1 MGYLDGTT
9 EEPSKIVEV
18 VKDNK
23 KQAVPNTEH
32 DAWLAKDQQLLG
44 YLLNSLHKDVLVQV
58 VEVTTSAELWSAL
71 QRMFSARSLA
81 QVTNLRVQLAN
92 LKKGNMSTPDYFAK
106 MKAIK
111 DELAAAGKGVCD
123 EELVS
128 YIVNGLGYDYN
139 PFVSSVLG
147 RSEPTSL
154 SDLFAQ
160 LMAYDTRLEM
170 FQEDGQYQSSANA
183 ATRGRGGY
191 RGCGNNNNRG
201 RGCSGRGNGG
211 RGNNNSNAGAPKQGG
226 GQSSSKPLCQICKK
240 PNHEA
245 PECWYRYDE
254 DYQPKSARAATSGY
268 GVDTNW
274 YTDSGSTDH
283 ITSELEKIT
292 VHDKYNGQDQ
302 IHTANGSGPGNQE
315 NSSSR

>member
-44 YLLNSLHKDVLVQV
+44 YLLNSLHKDVLAQV

-111 DELAAAGKGVCD
+111 DELAVAGKGVSD

-154 SDLFAQ
+154 SDLIHDSRCFRKMGSTNLQQMQQHVAVE
-160 LMAYDTRLEM
+160 DTV
-170 FQEDGQYQSSANA
+170 AA
-183 ATRGRGGY
+183 ATTTIVG
-191 RGCGNNNNRG
+191 
-201 RGCSGRGNGG
+201 
-211 RGNNNSNAGAPKQGG
+211 AGVLVVAMAAAATTIAMPVHQNKEVASQAP
-226 GQSSSKPLCQICKK
+226 S
-240 PNHEA
+240 HFA
-245 PECWYRYDE
+245 R
-254 DYQPKSARAATSGY
+254 SARSQTMKPQSAGTGMMKTINQRVHVRLHQAMELIQTGTPT
-268 GVDTNW
+268 VDQL
-274 YTDSGSTDH
+274 
-283 ITSELEKIT
+283 ITSR
-292 VHDKYNGQDQ
+292 V
-302 IHTANGSGPGNQE
+302 S
-315 NSSSR
+315 